1 VELAPDGSWEPTLRG
16 PWSSLGPL
24 ALADIDL
31 DGRLEA
37 FVGSRVRPGRYPEAD
52 PSRILRR
59 VGGEWRPD
67 DALSDP
73 LKDLGMVSGAVWSD
87 IDSDGSPDL
96 VLAIEWGPLRVFRNI
111 KGRLVPLDVGLAPFT
126 GLWNGV
132 TAGDFNGDGLMDL
145 VASNWGTNT
154 RHRPERL
161 YWGDLS
167 GQGQV
172 EIVEAESEAGRWFPV
187 RDLETLGRVM
197 PWVREKHPTHRDH
210 ALATVDSMLAGRK
223 AALLETTCLETSLFL
238 NQRGRFLRVP
248 LPPEAQWSVAF
259 GVSVAD
265 ADGDGREDIF
275 LAQNFFGVHPQE
287 SRSDAGRGLWLRG
300 DGKGGFTAIDGR
312 TSGVEIYGEGRG
324 SALGDFDG
332 DGRVDLL
339 VGQNGW
345 NTRLYRNTGSKP
357 GLRVRL
363 HGPQE
368 GGGAY
373 GAIVRVEYE
382 GGRLGPARELHDGG
396 GYWSHDS
403 IVPVMGIDAEP
414 AAVRVRWPGSK
425 ETRVEVP
432 KGTREVKVASGP

>member
-1 VELAPDGSWEPTLRG
+1 
-16 PWSSLGPL
+16 
-24 ALADIDL
+24 
-31 DGRLEA
+31 
-37 FVGSRVRPGRYPEAD
+37 
-52 PSRILRR
+52 
-59 VGGEWRPD
+59 
-67 DALSDP
+67 
-73 LKDLGMVSGAVWSD
+73 
-87 IDSDGSPDL
+87 
-96 VLAIEWGPLRVFRNI
+96 
-111 KGRLVPLDVGLAPFT
+111 
-126 GLWNGV
+126 
-132 TAGDFNGDGLMDL
+132 MDL

-167 GQGQV
+167 GQGHV

-345 NTRLYRNTGSKP
+345 NTKLYRNTGSKP

-363 HGPQE
+363 QGPQE

-373 GAIVRVEYE
+373 GAVVRVEYE

-432 KGTREVKVASGP
+432 KGTREVKVTATGQ